1 MPAPPVGQADDERRP
16 GRLHVVVVP
25 PAAVRSSFLPSTPPR
40 APPSQID
47 FYDPSLLKDG
57 GSSIA
62 QHGSQTSLLLPF
74 EVLDLDLLHDLPV
87 EGVWESPLSCRI

>member
-1 MPAPPVGQADDERRP
+1 MPPPPVGQADDERRP

-25 PAAVRSSFLPSTPPR
+25 PAGRSSFLPPTPPR
-40 APPSQID
+40 APPSQVD

-74 EVLDLDLLHDLPV
+74 EVLDLDLLHDFPV
-87 EGVWESPLSCRI
+87 EGVWESPLSCRN